1 MSQISQFQ
9 HYLEQANIQVN
20 SYLELIKQ
28 ENIELELEQCSDIEE
43 KQVCELY
50 QFNASKPI
58 VYIFSSS
65 KYIQEIEEHRFKHLL
80 STSAKTFKLMQAI
93 KNAKEKHNTI
103 KLTISQIIQEL
114 DLHSI
119 QEKHN
124 YISHLLSLSYYFNW
138 DLEKKSNE
146 VDTQSYLLAPHS
158 FMNILNERYN
168 LTNILALYEDE
179 SICIYLNSKHE
190 LICFFKVQNN
200 FTKKDIE
207 LKILPALKEILA
219 LKLVTIK

>member
-1 MSQISQFQ
+1 MSKSSQFQ
-9 HYLEQANIQVN
+9 EYLEQANSQVN
-20 SYLELIKQ
+20 SYLKLIKQ
-28 ENIELELEQCSDIEE
+28 ENIELELEQCSDIEK

-50 QFNASKPI
+50 EIGAKKPI
-58 VYIFSSS
+58 IYIFSSS
-65 KYIQEIEEHRFKHLL
+65 KYVQEIEEHRFKHLL

-119 QEKHN
+119 QEKHT

-138 DLEKKSNE
+138 DLEKKSNQ

-179 SICIYLNSKHE
+179 SICVYLNSKHE
-190 LICFFKVQNN
+190 LICFFKIQNN
-200 FTKKDIE
+200 FNKKDIGT
-207 LKILPALKEILA
+207 KILPALKDI
-219 LKLVTIK
+219 LKLESINLK

>member
-1 MSQISQFQ
+1 MNKTPEFQ
-9 HYLEQANIQVN
+9 TYLEQSQLQIE
-20 SYLELIKQ
+20 SYLKLIKQ

-50 QFNASKPI
+50 EIGASKPV

-65 KYIQEIEEHRFKHLL
+65 KYISEIEEHRFKHLL
-80 STSAKTFKLMQAI
+80 STSARTFKLMQAI
-93 KNAKEKHNTI
+93 KNAREKHNSI

-119 QEKHN
+119 QEKHT

-190 LICFFKVQNN
+190 LICFFKVQNKFN
-200 FTKKDIE
+200 KKDIQF
-207 LKILPALKEILA
+207 KILSALKEILA
-219 LKLVTIK
+219 LKSINLK